1 MRCLGILL
9 LLLGLGTEPLFATE
23 PAQSE
28 GAPADR
34 DLAASHYESGK
45 AAFNEG
51 RWSTAL
57 LEFKLSYDLSHE
69 PILLADLSLVAEKMG
84 DLARAIEY
92 AKAFLVAAPGDT
104 PKAAL
109 SEAEARIKRLSSPQ
123 AASEAH
129 PEQWKKSDV
138 VANKSPIPYVLL
150 GVGGAA
156 LLGSLTTAAVA
167 KALSNRVES
176 VPLTAMDFESA
187 NMEGSRLNQSSGALL
202 GIGLCLAVSGSIWL
216 IVNKASSHGGQQST
230 P

>member
-69 PILLADLSLVAEKMG
+69 PILLADLSVVAEKMG
-84 DLARAIEY
+84 DHVRAIEY
-92 AKAFLVAAPGDT
+92 AKAFLVAAPADT
-104 PKAAL
+104 PKDAL
-109 SEAEARIKRLSSPQ
+109 LEAEARIRRLSSPQ
-123 AASEAH
+123 ASAGVH
-129 PEQWKKSDV
+129 LEQQKKSDV
-138 VANKSPIPYVLL
+138 AKKSPIPYVLL

-176 VPLTAMDFESA
+176 VPITAMDLESA
-187 NMEGSRLNQSSGALL
+187 NQEGSRLNQSSGALL

-216 IVNKASSHGGQQST
+216 IVNRTVPHGGQQST